1 MKKDDFNWEDHG
13 LMTDKELDEIDGNF
27 KRMEIEG
34 VQNILKYFDR
44 IHDKLFNFNNILI
57 GGYFALSQ
65 IYESFSIYGII
76 IPLVN
81 LGILLFIEYRMME
94 KSRFEADIRKKTKEE
109 IDKHGTTINKTTLY
123 SLLAIFSTTI
133 VVGIF
138 IFNLFTIEV
147 TEIPEP
153 MEETETYILN
163 DSTEI
168 VEERPNVVLE
178 DTVAQAN
185 ADTLI
190 QEIKDDTTTVDK
202 NP

>member
-1 MKKDDFNWEDHG
+1 MKEDDFNGEDHG

-153 MEETETYILN
+153 IETTETNILY

-168 VEERPNVVLE
+168 VEERYNAVLE

-190 QEIKDDTTTVDK
+190 QEIKDDTTTVAK

>member
-1 MKKDDFNWEDHG
+1 MKENDFNWEDHG

-65 IYESFSIYGII
+65 LYESFSIYGII

-109 IDKHGTTINKTTLY
+109 IDKHGSTINNTTLY

-138 IFNLFTIEV
+138 IFNLFTIE
-147 TEIPEP
+147 TNDPLTPTDASESN
-153 MEETETYILN
+153 ILN

-168 VEERPNVVLE
+168 VKEQPTMVLE
-178 DTVAQAN
+178 DSVVQIDAN
-185 ADTLI
+185 SLI
-190 QEIKDDTTTVDK
+190 QKIKDDTNRVDGR
-202 NP
+202 